1 MYTTYCLIVHVYV
14 YLLIIMHLVHSST
27 VYLWWLIDVLC
38 FAVLNRP
45 RPGFQ
50 TSLRL
55 SRNARRMVKLI
66 EETWGSL
73 FSYRL
78 FWRPLKP
85 FWVEIMLRR
94 WGPLPIFGLK
104 VHPLRLNTMCRWSL
118 QVASARRELK
128 AMSWHDNDPVA
139 EIDTVSC
146 LRFAVWTHRHFLASW
161 MEGMVADGDSPV
173 ETLFSASQ
181 LA

>member
-1 MYTTYCLIVHVYV
+1 MYTTYCLIVHLYV
-14 YLLIIMHLVHSST
+14 YLLIIIHLVQYT
-27 VYLWWLIDVLC
+27 YCIIDVLC

-55 SRNARRMVKLI
+55 SRNARWMVKLI

-94 WGPLPIFGLK
+94 WGPLPIFRLK

-128 AMSWHDNDPVA
+128 AMSWQWPRGRDWH
-139 EIDTVSC
+139 
-146 LRFAVWTHRHFLASW
+146 RFMSQVRSLNPQAFPRQLDGRHGGRW
-161 MEGMVADGDSPV
+161 R
-173 ETLFSASQ
+173 
-181 LA
+181 